1 MQLLVSFSIEANYHL
16 RNKVIFTIRFI
27 SGLKNFDS
35 KIFNGIKKNTV
46 RVARRYSKVLGALAG
61 KASILHPGI
70 GGIMD
75 IVGKIAGKV
84 VLGTDPKVIS
94 LAIQHMLLPL
104 LQNPPSVFIL
114 FIPQNIGLSA
124 EQLTDQQLVLPLV
137 PVLATKLL
145 LKQNNNQFIMRRR
158 TVLLSTLN
166 AKRPLAEFVKF
177 SISEFNKYVVLP
189 EPNAPTI

>member
-1 MQLLVSFSIEANYHL
+1 MRNFKDELIKPLVFHFVPKMLKFNPNDELFANFYLYALTQKHILCWFDYNLKQLVSFSIEANYHL

-84 VLGTDPKVIS
+84 VLY
-94 LAIQHMLLPL
+94 L
-104 LQNPPSVFIL
+104 
-114 FIPQNIGLSA
+114 NI
-124 EQLTDQQLVLPLV
+124 
-137 PVLATKLL
+137 
-145 LKQNNNQFIMRRR
+145 R
-158 TVLLSTLN
+158 
-166 AKRPLAEFVKF
+166 
-177 SISEFNKYVVLP
+177 
-189 EPNAPTI
+189 